1 VTSDQL
7 SAIRDRVETAHRNPG
22 CCSTRVANDL
32 RALLDEVERL
42 TKRED
47 ELVKAGLDLMVANKD
62 LTAERDAA
70 FKRGAEA
77 MRDALVQ
84 RVDWH
89 GYMADIIR
97 AEPVPED
104 R

>member
-1 VTSDQL
+1 MTKKQL
-7 SAIRDRVETAHRNPG
+7 DAIRDRVETAHRNPG

-42 TKRED
+42 HADPLPAARWVRE
-47 ELVKAGLDLMVANKD
+47 V
-62 LTAERDAA
+62 ERAA
-70 FKRGAEA
+70 FCRGAEA
-77 MRDALVQ
+77 MRTALAQ

-97 AEPVPED
+97 AEPVPEAK
-104 R
+104 